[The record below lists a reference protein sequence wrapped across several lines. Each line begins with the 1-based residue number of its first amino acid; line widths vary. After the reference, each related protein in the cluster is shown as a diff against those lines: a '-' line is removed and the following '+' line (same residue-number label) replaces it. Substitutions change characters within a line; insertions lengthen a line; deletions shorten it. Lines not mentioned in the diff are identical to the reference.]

1 MKKVILFILCLFSMI
16 IGSNLV
22 KAATSTGHEDFLNV
36 YFENDERL
44 INQYS
49 EEEIEEISSN
59 VKKKVFGWSTVY
71 INYNTRVKYDG
82 KIIFSKINKTDIPF
96 YFEYKVL
103 EEEISTKSVN
113 VNGSVSAKITGTIKK
128 IKTTLTGGLGADV
141 DYEDQNKNTTEL
153 LTIIKMEIMPNKKV
167 TMITTGD
174 AFISSG
180 YSKYYLFGITI
191 RKGVWETIETETI
204 YYELRE
210 ESV

>member
-1 MKKVILFILCLFSMI
+1 MKKVILFILCLFSVI
-16 IGSNLV
+16 IGSNSV
-22 KAATSTGHEDFLNV
+22 QAATATGHDDFLNI

-49 EEEIEEISSN
+49 ENEIEEISSN

-71 INYNTRVKYDG
+71 INYNARVKYDG
-82 KIIFSKINKTDIPF
+82 KIIFSKINKTDIAF

-113 VNGSVSAKITGTIKK
+113 VNGSVSAKITGTIQK

-167 TMITTGD
+167 TMLTTGD
-174 AFISSG
+174 AFITSG

-191 RKGVWETIETETI
+191 RKGVWETIETETV

>member
-1 MKKVILFILCLFSMI
+1 MKKVILLILCLFSMI

-180 YSKYYLFGITI
+180 YSKYYLFGIII

>member
-1 MKKVILFILCLFSMI
+1 MI